1 MGNKLVGMTLL
12 AQPLNTQGSSDM
24 TKIQDMMTGQ
34 EEKDKKKPCR
44 ACTDFK
50 SWAKTNFQKKQEGG
64 GGGSASGKI
73 NGLQGGG
80 GGAGVNED
88 DDESEA
94 SMLAQ
99 RAHLQCPLDKDELGR
114 ATWSFLHTM
123 AAYFPDNATKVQ
135 QKEMSAFMKIFAK
148 YYPCEHCAKD
158 FQVSI
163 KESPPATVGRE
174 EFSLWL
180 CKMHNEVNRKLG
192 KPEFDC
198 GRVDERWRDGWEDG
212 TCDF

>member
-12 AQPLNTQGSSDM
+12 AQPLATAGPDM
-24 TKIQDMMTGQ
+24 TQIQGMMTGK
-34 EEKDKKKPCR
+34 EEGDKKKPCR

-50 SWAKTNFQKKQEGG
+50 SWARTNFQKKRDGG
-64 GGGSASGKI
+64 DSENEKVNDSGG
-73 NGLQGGG
+73 
-80 GGAGVNED
+80 GVNED
-88 DDESEA
+88 NDSDESI
-94 SMLAQ
+94 LAQ
-99 RAHLQCPLDKDELGR
+99 RAHLQCPLDKDELGG

-123 AAYFPDNATKVQ
+123 AAYFPDDATKTQ

-163 KESPPATVGRE
+163 KESPPETVGRE
-174 EFSLWL
+174 AFSLWL

-198 GRVDERWRDGWEDG
+198 RRVDERWKDGWEDG